1 MTDYSAK
8 GLEEPDE
15 KYAAAPMYDADVL
28 PDMTPLAVEGLSTP
42 EERKALGE
50 ELSQNAADWLDY
62 VSALYPR
69 WLENEKLAVNQVTAP
84 TDLPWDGAV
93 YRHIPVT
100 STKLNGWHSFVCQPP
115 TSATPYLVG
124 TIYGRNANRAK
135 DVEQDFYF
143 LFRKGDWSDYFRLI
157 TYETGLYGVGFWRVS
172 FARDEDDLPYF
183 KFDDIDVRSWLMY
196 PNVTEM
202 KDAEM
207 IGHLYELSVREIEAM
222 QSRGEMYGD
231 WKPQGTTE
239 RKEQVDTGKL
249 PVTQT
254 IAKGKSLPVRCAEVF
269 IKRQYGS
276 DPKPKWYIARFA
288 VDTGDLLGVYN
299 YPYTE
304 PWYIEQ
310 RVHREPRR
318 FMPETS
324 RANDL
329 QPIQQATNDTFNQT
343 MWGFQMA
350 WDGPVFGFGLMLDK
364 YKKLKPGSINQMNQA
379 GSFNQ
384 VKSQAQ
390 VGEGLAM
397 MSELS
402 READRSIRFGDQ
414 QLGAEVSPQTKATVA
429 DIQQR
434 SAGFAAADDLAKID
448 VAMGRLGRFCQQLYR
463 AHYMDFY
470 EAYGEDLAVQPDE
483 QTQITGYPSILKR
496 SIQWEIMGKSPAN
509 SPVAQTQSSVQLA
522 DTLSKVTAP
531 PVLMGLSAIGFNIGE
546 FVLSLVKNS
555 NLNDRDT
562 LLTGG
567 PSGIDQYVQ
576 ELRQQQAAASA
587 PKQESQPQVDPMKAQ
602 MDQAK
607 MQIEAQKLGIEQ
619 QRVQIEQERLRLDA
633 DEARINALAKIYP
646 VAPTDVQREIEPDL
660 GVAPSRMHPVLVS
673 GLQSHSISESIFNPK
688 PPPATNGKAKGVM
701 K

>member
-1 MTDYSAK
+1 MSAYA
-8 GLEEPDE
+8 EDAEPV
-15 KYAAAPMYDADVL
+15 AAPMYDADAL
-28 PDMTPLAVEGLSTP
+28 PDMKPIMVEGLSTP
-42 EERKALGE
+42 DERKALAQ
-50 ELSQNAADWLDY
+50 ELSENSIDWLEY

-124 TIYGRNANRAK
+124 TIYGKNATRAK
-135 DVEQDFYF
+135 DVEQDQYF
-143 LFRKGDWSDYFRLI
+143 LMRKGEWGDYFRLI
-157 TYETGLYGVGFWRVS
+157 TYETGLYGLGIWRVTV
-172 FARDEDDLPYF
+172 ARDHQNKPYF
-183 KFDDIDVRSWLMY
+183 KYDDIDVRIWLMY

-202 KDAEM
+202 RDAEM
-207 IGHLYELSVREIEAM
+207 VGHLYELSVREIEGM
-222 QSRGEMYGD
+222 QARGEMYDD

-288 VDTGDLLGVYN
+288 VDTGELLGVYN
-299 YPYTE
+299 YPYSE

-329 QPIQQATNDTFNQT
+329 QPIQQATSDTFNQT

-390 VGEGLAM
+390 VGDGLAM

-448 VAMGRLGRFCQQLYR
+448 VAMGRLGRLQQEYMR
-463 AHYMDFY
+463 VHYLDFL
-470 EAYGEDLAVQPDE
+470 EAFGEDLAVQPDE
-483 QTQITGYPSILKR
+483 QTYTKGYPAILDR
-496 SIQWEIMGKSPAN
+496 DIQWEIMGKSPAN
-509 SPVAQTQSSVQLA
+509 SPVAQTQSGVQLA
-522 DTLSKVTAP
+522 DMLTKITAP

-546 FVLSLVKNS
+546 FVQSLVKNS
-555 NLNDRDT
+555 NLNDRDI
-562 LLTGG
+562 LLTEGENG
-567 PSGIDQYVQ
+567 VDDYVK
-576 ELRQQQAAASA
+576 ELRAQQAAAAA
-587 PKQESQPQVDPMKAQ
+587 PKQESQPQVDPAKAQ

-673 GLQSHSISESIFNPK
+673 GLQSHAISESIFNPK
-688 PPPATNGKAKGVM
+688 PPPATNGKAKSVI